1 MNSPSP
7 FVRRVADVPG
17 YSPANHTGT
26 VNRRVIGKETVGA
39 RRLEVLLGDVASAA
53 RAHPAAPGA
62 GPGAPALPV
71 RRPPDGGAR

>member
-39 RRLEVLLGDVASAA
+39 RRLEVLLGTISRGHGALPH
-53 RAHPAAPGA
+53 AHPNLEQAS
-62 GPGAPALPV
+62 
-71 RRPPDGGAR
+71 